1 MRLEWTAAALKDRH
15 RIFDY
20 TEEFN
25 PAAAIQVDQR
35 ISDCVAR
42 LEQHP
47 LSGRIG
53 RVEGTY
59 EVVIVDTS
67 FIAAYVIRGQVVTVL
82 RILHCARNWPETLSD

>member
-1 MRLEWTAAALKDRH
+1 VRLEWTAAALKDRD

-42 LEQHP
+42 LEEHP
-47 LSGRIG
+47 PCGHQSPPRALTAKK
-53 RVEGTY
+53 E
-59 EVVIVDTS
+59 
-67 FIAAYVIRGQVVTVL
+67 
-82 RILHCARNWPETLSD
+82 